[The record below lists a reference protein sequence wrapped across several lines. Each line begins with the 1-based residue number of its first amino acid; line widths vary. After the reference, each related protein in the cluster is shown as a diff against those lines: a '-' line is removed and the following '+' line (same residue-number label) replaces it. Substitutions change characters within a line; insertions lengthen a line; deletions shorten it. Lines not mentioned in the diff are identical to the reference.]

1 MTGSSD
7 KMNILAK
14 SIIKYCYR
22 RRALHWL
29 SLILIRRWDGEDMHS
44 PVLRE
49 MLKWHDG
56 VSIGRYSYGPIL
68 KWGRLPRGTRVGN
81 WVSVGRELL
90 VVRRNHP
97 TDRVTQ
103 HPFFY
108 NAKLG
113 VVSSDTIEEVTDNP
127 LEIGHDVWIGDRVTI
142 LGSCGAIGN
151 GAIVAAGAVVT
162 RDVPPYAIMVGIPAK
177 PLRDRF
183 PPEVQRHLE
192 ESRWWEFDLA
202 TLTTLQPFLMQSLTP
217 ELAAEFAERC
227 RALRE
232 KGG

>member
-1 MTGSSD
+1 
-7 KMNILAK
+7 MNAIQRA
-14 SIIKYCYR
+14 IIEFCYR
-22 RRALHWL
+22 RRSLHWL
-29 SLILIRRWDGEDMHS
+29 SRILIRKWDGDDFRS
-44 PVLRE
+44 PLLRT
-49 MLKWHDG
+49 LLARHQK
-56 VSIGRYSYGPIL
+56 VQIGRYSYGPIL

-113 VVSSDTIEEVTDNP
+113 VVSSDTIEQVTDNP

-142 LGSCGAIGN
+142 LGSCSSIGN

-217 ELAAEFAERC
+217 DLAAQFAARC
-227 RALRE
+227 KALRE

>member
-1 MTGSSD
+1 
-7 KMNILAK
+7 
-14 SIIKYCYR
+14 
-22 RRALHWL
+22 
-29 SLILIRRWDGEDMHS
+29 MHS

-49 MLKWHDG
+49 MLEWHDG